1 MLIFLNIR
9 FLSKRNFILPKKYI
23 YFEIILTFIP
33 LKMNAIFDYIGSN
46 YSYLII
52 PFISG
57 LVGWGT
63 NILALKMTFYPL
75 EYVGIRPFGWQGIV
89 PSKSKKMAITS
100 VDLMADKLIDIQEVF
115 SQIDPKIVSELMQ
128 DGMQTLSDKIV
139 EEIALS
145 QAPIAWRMLPKRK
158 KREIC
163 DLIHAHILEMTAELM
178 VDIKLNIRDLID
190 LKALAVSVLVN
201 DKRLI
206 NTIFLEVGKKEFKF
220 IERSGFYFGFLFG
233 VPQMFLAYA
242 YNPWWM
248 LPAAGVMVGYLTNW
262 LALKMIFR
270 PVVERRFMGFSIQG
284 LFFKR
289 QKEVSETYASI
300 VTERI
305 LTIENLFDFIVRG
318 KDTRKITALLY
329 KQISKITD
337 NIAHSFKSVINIFAG
352 EKQLEIIKNIAVYRL
367 KEELPLEI
375 SVVYNY
381 AENAIGLKQ
390 IMAEKMSALPVNE
403 FENFL
408 HPVFQEDEM
417 KLIIVGAVLGGL
429 AGMIQ
434 YLIFFY

>member
-1 MLIFLNIR
+1 
-9 FLSKRNFILPKKYI
+9 
-23 YFEIILTFIP
+23 
-33 LKMNAIFDYIGSN
+33 
-46 YSYLII
+46 
-52 PFISG
+52 
-57 LVGWGT
+57 
-63 NILALKMTFYPL
+63 
-75 EYVGIRPFGWQGIV
+75 
-89 PSKSKKMAITS
+89 
-100 VDLMADKLIDIQEVF
+100 MADKLIDIQEVF

-270 PVVERRFMGFSIQG
+270 PVVERRLLGFSIQG